1 MKPQI
6 DYTLYLCTDRN
17 LMTTD
22 TIEES
27 VELAIKGGVT
37 VVQLREKECTSKEF
51 YEQAVRVK
59 TITDAYEVPLI
70 INDRVDIAL
79 AVGADGVH
87 LGQKDLPIRVAR
99 DLMGPDRILGVTANT
114 KERAIEAVKSG
125 ADYIGAGD
133 VFGTSTKHISGTN
146 IIGSRF
152 DSLNRPFFGIRRH
165 TQNTIRPHK
174 IPCHADRKIFLSQ
187 MHTVGSYRQ
196 RNINAVIDDKR
207 HFIRI
212 RDRLHTDCLFIK
224 FF

>member
-133 VFGTSTKHISGTN
+133 VFGTSTKVDAKRLTLEELTEICQAVSIPVVAIGGVKEDN
-146 IIGSRF
+146 IGRLK
-152 DSLNRPFFGIRRH
+152 DTGV
-165 TQNTIRPHK
+165 
-174 IPCHADRKIFLSQ
+174 A
-187 MHTVGSYRQ
+187 GA
-196 RNINAVIDDKR
+196 AVISAVVGKKDITAAAENLIANFR
-207 HFIRI
+207 E
-212 RDRLHTDCLFIK
+212 C
-224 FF
+224 